1 MKFLV
6 TGGAGFIGSCFILQ
20 RITTGD
26 FVLNLDKLTYAGNP
40 DNLAEIR
47 DSPNYFFVHGDIGD
61 KSLTDRLLKE
71 FRPDVVVNFAAESHV
86 DRSILDPDSF
96 LQTNVIGTCNLLSET
111 LRYWQCLDEKAKET
125 FRFLHVSTDEVFGSL
140 TKEEPPFTEESPYRP
155 NSPYSASK
163 ASADHFVR
171 AFNKTYGLPTLIT
184 HCSNNYGPR
193 QYPEKLIPLI
203 VLNAVSGK
211 DLPIYGDGMNIR
223 DWIHVEDHCS
233 AIDLVTRKAAPGS
246 VYNIDGNAEYS
257 NLQIVRAITEI
268 LDEVRPRTD
277 SKSYFEQ
284 VRFVKDRPGHDFRYA
299 ISSEKICEE
308 LGWKPSYSFQSGI
321 RDTVLWYLDNPEWVE
336 RVRNKQYSEWVK
348 LNYEDNYFRGN

>member
-20 RITTGD
+20 RITKGD
-26 FVLNLDKLTYAGNP
+26 SVLNLDKLTYAGNL
-40 DNLAEIR
+40 DNLAEITN
-47 DSPNYFFVHGDIGD
+47 SPNYFFVHGDIAD
-61 KSLTDRLLKE
+61 KSLTVRLLRE

-86 DRSILDPDSF
+86 DRSILDPDTF

-111 LRYWQCLDEKAKET
+111 LRYWKCLDEAAKET

-140 TKEEPPFTEESPYRP
+140 TKEEPPFTETSPYKP

-193 QYPEKLIPLI
+193 QYPEKLIPLM

-211 DLPIYGDGMNIR
+211 ELPIYGTGSNIR
-223 DWIHVEDHCS
+223 DWIHVEDHCA
-233 AIDLVTRKAAPGS
+233 AIDLVARKAAPGA
-246 VYNIDGNAEYS
+246 VYNIGGNSEYS
-257 NLQIVRAITEI
+257 NLQIVQAITKI
-268 LDEVRPRTD
+268 LDDVRPRED
-277 SKSYFEQ
+277 GRSYFEQ

-299 ISSEKICEE
+299 INSSKIFKE
-308 LGWKPSYSFQSGI
+308 LGWKPDYSFQTGL
-321 RDTVLWYLDNPEWVE
+321 RETVLWYLNNPEWVE
-336 RVRNKQYSEWVK
+336 HVKNKQYSDWMI
-348 LNYEDNYFRGN
+348 LNYEENHP